1 MQRGVH
7 RSSWRINICKH
18 TQGEESHTIHRGT
31 TYAHA
36 HAITH
41 IHTRTHTRTH
51 IHKHTCMHAHTHTH
65 TSTLTYELTHS
76 LMIPQLNLSSSL
88 PRAEQLSIPQ
98 ASPVALQGCCR
109 RLCTRYVQGG
119 ESQLLIASLISD
131 LLLALSSRKSLNS
144 T

>member
-1 MQRGVH
+1 MQRDVH

-18 TQGEESHTIHRGT
+18 TQGNICKHTQGEESHTTHKDT

-41 IHTRTHTRTH
+41 T
-51 IHKHTCMHAHTHTH
+51 HAHTHAHTH

-88 PRAEQLSIPQ
+88 PRAELLSIPQ

-109 RLCTRYVQGG
+109 RLCTRYIQGG